1 MEMSCH
7 QDTNYSKSN
16 ITSMKTIF
24 KYAYIFLGAALL
36 LLSSCDETLSG
47 DLSQI
52 VFSKEKKTITYN
64 LSVDQTTVNFGSGQ
78 SSQRI
83 IVSSNDSWEV
93 TTQDSWIK
101 LSDKN
106 ENGFTVSVEA
116 NTGSERKGTI
126 TVEGTNSGKVT
137 INVTQSGISY
147 DISATPTSVNFGS
160 GQSSQNITVTSNDSW
175 EVTTQYSWIEL
186 SDINKQGFTISVK
199 ANNGPERSGTVIVQG
214 TNSGKSVSINVTQT
228 KASDISRDDFSGDNS
243 LDGNGHEYV
252 DLGLSVKWATCNI
265 GASKPEDYGD
275 YFAWGETTTKT
286 TYNWSTY
293 TLCYGF
299 SSTLTK
305 YCNESIFGTVD
316 NKTTLD
322 LADDAARANWGG
334 SWRMPTEAEQ
344 YELCEK
350 CTWTWTT
357 QNGVKGCKI
366 SSKRNSNSIFLPA
379 AGYRLEGALN
389 NAGTY
394 GYYWSSSLNTGYSS
408 NARILYFN
416 SYRVDWYY
424 DDRAVGRSVRAVCP

>member
-1 MEMSCH
+1 
-7 QDTNYSKSN
+7 
-16 ITSMKTIF
+16 MKTIF

-160 GQSSQNITVTSNDSW
+160 GQSSQNITVSSNDSW
-175 EVTTQYSWIEL
+175 EVTTQDSWIEL
-186 SDINKQGFTISVK
+186 SDVTKQGFTISVK
-199 ANNGPERSGTVIVQG
+199 ANNGPERSGTVTIKG

-265 GASKPEDYGD
+265 GASKPEDYGS
-275 YFAWGETTTKT
+275 YFAWGETSPKS
-286 TYNWSTY
+286 YFDWSTY
-293 TLCYGF
+293 TLCKGS
-299 SSTLTK
+299 SSTMTK
-305 YCNESIFGTVD
+305 YCNESISGTVD
-316 NKTTLD
+316 NKTTLEP
-322 LADDAARANWGG
+322 ADDAAYKNWGG
-334 SWRMPTEAEQ
+334 SWRMPTKAEQ
-344 YELCEK
+344 DELRTQ
-350 CTWTWTT
+350 CTWTWTS
-357 QNGVKGCKI
+357 QSGVNGYKVT
-366 SSKRNSNSIFLPA
+366 SKSNGNSIFLPA
-379 AGYRLEGALN
+379 AGCR
-389 NAGTY
+389 Y
-394 GYYWSSSLNTGYSS
+394 GGDLYDVGSYGSYWSSSLSESYSDS
-408 NARILYFN
+408 AYYLFFY
-416 SYRVDWYY
+416 SGGVDWLSS
-424 DDRAVGRSVRAVCP
+424 GRGGGFSVRGVCP